1 MSQPLR
7 KKSKLRAGWAPYFF
21 IAPFALTFLVFMVYP
36 LWYSMLL
43 ATQQTAGPAVSRP
56 VGLDNFTYLFTNADF
71 WLAMKNTAIFAA
83 GSLMLQLPASLGLA
97 LLLNRPD
104 VKARAF
110 WRMIF
115 FAPSL
120 VGMAFVA
127 ILAALIFETNNGL
140 MNQFVGALGLGI
152 DPDIRWLEIYIL
164 PAIILTSFWMYVG
177 FNMVYF
183 LAALQAID
191 KSLVEAAM
199 VDGAGAW
206 DRFLHVTIP
215 SIRPIGSF
223 IVLLSLIGSFQLFE
237 LPYLLLGNGAGPD
250 QKGLTVVMLLY
261 QRGFE
266 VGDLGLAS
274 AIGWILAMLLV
285 GFALAQRFLGKSMT
299 GD

>member
-1 MSQPLR
+1 MSPPPR
-7 KKSKLRAGWAPYFF
+7 NKSKLRAGWAPYFF

-97 LLLNRPD
+97 LLLNRKD

-140 MNQFVGALGLGI
+140 MNQFVGFIGG
-152 DPDIRWLEIYIL
+152 DRERRWLEEYIL
-164 PAIILTSFWMYVG
+164 EAVILTSFWMYVG

-237 LPYLLLGNGAGPD
+237 LPYLLLGNTAGAD